1 MSSTGDNDKT
11 KTTGEGTSNAPLTVE
26 SLEKTTSKDT
36 TQEYTASKPPIPKLG
51 TKEARKRKPKSWVW
65 EHFVKNN
72 DDDDPRAS
80 SRDVLAIPVSTVAS
94 ESAFSTGGRVL
105 DSFRS
110 ALTPRIVE
118 ALVCAQNWLRCS
130 SQPIH
135 LDNILEQLEAI
146 NSRQST

>member
-80 SRDVLAIPVSTVAS
+80 FAS